1 MLCLTIICRSGGA
14 EYAVGLRLGGV
25 IRRGHLGLDTR
36 AIEGHIRGGDLPEA
50 WGLDA
55 AFGGLDCVGLGGL
68 IYFDLFIQFEPC

>member
-25 IRRGHLGLDTR
+25 IRRGHLGLDRR

-68 IYFDLFIQFEPC
+68 DLIALIKNYKPC